1 MLDKLRDNQQSTSRV
16 VAPRQIENAV
26 VSIKGLNHYFG
37 KGSLRKQVLQDIT
50 LDIGQGELIIMTGPS
65 GSGKTTLLTLMGG
78 LRSPQEG
85 SLRVLG
91 EELRGAG
98 KGKVTKLRRN
108 IGYIFQAHNLL
119 KSLTAQQNVE
129 MSGQLHNMSG
139 SEVRQRS
146 AMMLDAVGLSDRKK
160 YYPDSLSGGQKQRVA
175 IARALVSHP
184 KLVLADEPTAALDSK
199 SGRDVVMIMQRLAKE
214 QGTTILMV
222 THDNRILDVAD
233 RIVNM
238 EDGCLAGSIS
248 VQISNQVIR

>member
-1 MLDKLRDNQQSTSRV
+1 MLDKYQANGRGSERV
-16 VAPRQIENAV
+16 TDRAV
-26 VSIKGLNHYFG
+26 VSINKLNHYFG
-37 KGSLRKQVLQDIT
+37 KGSLRKQVLQEIS
-50 LDIGQGELIIMTGPS
+50 LEIGQGELVIMTGPS

-119 KSLTAQQNVE
+119 KSLTALQNVE
-129 MSGQLHNMSG
+129 MSGQLHNLST
-139 SEVRQRS
+139 SDVRRR
-146 AMMLDAVGLSDRKK
+146 AEMMLDAVGLSDRKK

-199 SGRDVVMIMQRLAKE
+199 SGRDVVTIMRQLARE

-238 EDGCLAGSIS
+238 EDGCLAASIP
-248 VQISNQVIR
+248 VQVSNQIIR